1 MMKPPHRRQFLHLA
15 MGAVAVPAIARAQTY
30 PARPVR
36 IVVGFPAG
44 GSNDLYA
51 RLIGQFL
58 SERVGQQFI
67 VENRTGAG
75 GSIATGSVATA
86 PPDGYTLL
94 LTAHSDAFNT
104 ALYDNLTF
112 DYVRDLAAISGLA
125 KGWQF

>member
-1 MMKPPHRRQFLHLA
+1 MNWIDFISTGTGAVGMGNYGMVTSLDRQRGQQPAGSSRKFEAQDMKPLHRRQFLHLA
-15 MGAVAVPAIARAQTY
+15 AGVV
-30 PARPVR
+30 RPV
-36 IVVGFPAG
+36 AG

-58 SERVGQQFI
+58 SERIGQQFV

-75 GSIATGSVATA
+75 GSIATGSVAAA

-104 ALYDNLTF
+104 AL
-112 DYVRDLAAISGLA
+112 
-125 KGWQF
+125 